1 MKKLILF
8 SAILLIAVSC
18 KKIKQEP
25 LGPTDVRIRNLS
37 AQNMTNL
44 TVSTSTSGGEY
55 NYGALSAGN
64 TTDYHRFDEAHPKA
78 KITATIGTDIYT
90 TGMVDYTYMQYF
102 GLMKITYVIDIDN
115 QAQKTLKISDVIQ
128 ESALK

>member
-1 MKKLILF
+1 MKKLVLI
-8 SAILLIAVSC
+8 SAVLLIAISC
-18 KKIKQEP
+18 KKVEKDP

-44 TVSTSTSGGEY
+44 TVNTSGGEY
-55 NYGALSAGN
+55 NYGALNANS
-64 TTDYHRFDEAHPKA
+64 TTDYHRFDKAYPKA
-78 KITATIGTDIYT
+78 QITATIGADVYT
-90 TGMVDYTYMQYF
+90 TGTVDYTYLHYLGQ
-102 GLMKITYVIDIDN
+102 MKVTYVVDIDN

>member
-44 TVSTSTSGGEY
+44 TVNTSGGEY
-55 NYGALSAGN
+55 NYGSLNAGN
-64 TTDYHRFDEAHPKA
+64 TTDYHRFDKAYPKA
-78 KITATIGTDIYT
+78 QITATIGTDVFS
-90 TGMVDYTYMQYF
+90 TGTVDYTYMQYI
-102 GLMKITYVIDIDN
+102 GLMKITYVVDIDN